1 MAVVS
6 ATCPSA
12 VCYVA
17 SLSYAIGFQI
27 SKKQAYQHYFGCGS
41 CLLIFFPMYLGLSY
55 RLLPHPVDQRASA
68 VPPSGRDGS
77 PSLRYILRWAPVST
91 RTAVARSEPHTLL
104 GDFVSFQSA

>member
-17 SLSYAIGFQI
+17 TLHFEAGFQI
-27 SKKQAYQHYFGCGS
+27 SKNWVYQHYFDCGS
-41 CLLIFFPMYLGLSY
+41 CLLIFFPMYPGLSY
-55 RLLPHPVDQRASA
+55 HHHPHPINQRASA

-77 PSLRYILRWAPVST
+77 PGLRYILR
-91 RTAVARSEPHTLL
+91 
-104 GDFVSFQSA
+104 